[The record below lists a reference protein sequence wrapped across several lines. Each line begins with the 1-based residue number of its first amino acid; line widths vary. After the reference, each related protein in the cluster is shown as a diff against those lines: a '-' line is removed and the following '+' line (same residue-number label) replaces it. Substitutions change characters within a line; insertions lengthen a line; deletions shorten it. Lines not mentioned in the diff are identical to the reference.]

1 MIFMRIYLIFQE
13 VYNLSK
19 REELNLEKGILELL
33 QQRILVIDGAMGT
46 MLQEKGLKSGDSPE
60 TWNITHPEVVR
71 QIHTAYLEAGADII
85 LTNTFGANSIK
96 LMKFNQQHQSKEIN
110 QQGVK
115 LAREAVDSFKEKD
128 SIEAFVAGS
137 VGPTGE
143 ILEPCGPLKNEEV
156 YHSYQEQIKVMASF
170 GVDLIVLETF
180 YNLDEINIAL
190 RAVKENSDLPVFAS
204 MTFEEGLKTI
214 YGITP
219 EKAVGVLFEEG
230 ADGVGA
236 NCGSG
241 PEVLYQILSRMRIIT
256 DALLLVEP
264 NAGIPYLENNKVIYP
279 ASPQKMAEY
288 AEKFAQL
295 KVNIIGGCCGTTPE
309 HIKAMRQKIKSR

>member
-1 MIFMRIYLIFQE
+1 M
-13 VYNLSK
+13 SK
-19 REELNLEKGILELL
+19 REESNLEKDVLKLL
-33 QQRILVIDGAMGT
+33 DQRILVIDGAMGT
-46 MLQEKGLKSGDSPE
+46 MLQEKGLKSGDCPE

-71 QIHTAYLEAGADII
+71 QIHAEYLEAGADII

-96 LMKFNQQHQSKEIN
+96 LMKFNQQHQTKEIN
-110 QQGVK
+110 QQAVK
-115 LAREAVDSFKEKD
+115 LAREAVDIYKEKH
-128 SIEAFVAGS
+128 SVEAFVAGS

-143 ILEPCGPLKNEEV
+143 ILEPCGPLKNNEA
-156 YHSYQEQIKVMASF
+156 YQSYLEQVEVMASS

-180 YNLDEINIAL
+180 YNLDEIEIAL
-190 RAVKENSDLPVFAS
+190 RAVKENSDLTVFAS
-204 MTFEEGLKTI
+204 MTFDDSLKTI
-214 YGITP
+214 YGISP

-256 DALLLVEP
+256 DARLLVEP

-279 ASPQKMAEY
+279 ASPEKMADY
-288 AEKFAQL
+288 AEKFAKL
-295 KVNIIGGCCGTTPE
+295 RVNIIGGCCGTTPK
-309 HIKAMRQKIKSR
+309 HIRAISQTIKKEKSNF